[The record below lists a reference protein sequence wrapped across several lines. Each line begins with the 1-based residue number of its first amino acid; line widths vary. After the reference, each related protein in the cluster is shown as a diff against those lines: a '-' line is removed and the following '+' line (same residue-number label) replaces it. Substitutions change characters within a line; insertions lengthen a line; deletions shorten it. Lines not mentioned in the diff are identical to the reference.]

1 MRFAFAGGAD
11 VPDWLLS
18 QVFVVSRISAV
29 KIKLL
34 AKLVMARAR
43 GEAIDQQKLAKL
55 LDGKFEVHEVKGVVA
70 ALDFILT
77 SSARYDVTED
87 ALALELQQ
95 LGLPKEHT
103 DALVGALKDGRAA
116 LQTQLAAASLRL
128 PKLEALRWR
137 VHEDAGAAKAHSV
150 EFHIGVREQAA
161 AVGGA
166 DMGNTKTPAP
176 ALRGLEFRVDAD
188 TLAIL
193 NAELKAA
200 KEAVEAIA
208 PKA

>member
-1 MRFAFAGGAD
+1 MRFLFNGGAD

-18 QVFVVSRISAV
+18 QMLVVSRISAV

-43 GEAIDQQKLAKL
+43 GEAVDQQKLAKL

-77 SSARYDVTED
+77 SSARYDVAEE

-103 DALVGALKDGRAA
+103 DALVGALRDGRAT
-116 LQTQLAAASLRL
+116 LQSQLMAASLRL

-137 VHEDAGAAKAHSV
+137 VLEDAGAARAHAV
-150 EFHIGVREQAA
+150 EVY
-161 AVGGA
+161 VGMRDQPASAGA
-166 DMGNTKTPAP
+166 DAQQQQQQQAPTPA
-176 ALRGLEFRVDAD
+176 ARGVQFRMDAD
-188 TLAIL
+188 TLAL
-193 NAELKAA
+193 LHAELRAA
-200 KEAVEAIA
+200 KESVEAIA
-208 PKA
+208 S